1 MTSIGRAL
9 RTAVAATAMLA
20 SASMAQAGSIPESGD
35 PIKLALNEWTGQLI
49 SSYIYG
55 SVLEKMGYKVEYVT
69 AGAVP
74 QYEAMAS
81 GNLTANPENWDNNT
95 GDIYPKAIA
104 SGDLVNVG
112 PLGLKAIESWVYPA
126 YMEEKCPG
134 LPDWKALV
142 KCPEAFGTPE
152 TLPKGRV
159 IDYPADWAAR
169 AAPLIDALGMP
180 YVAIPGGSEG
190 AMVAEIKS
198 AVAAKEP
205 VLVMFWAPHWLF
217 SEIEMKWVDL
227 PPYEEGCDTDPKKG
241 PIPDKV
247 GDCSR
252 PQANVSKVAWKG
264 MKEKWPAAYKVLE
277 AMSVDNDLQQRLM
290 FDVDNKGRDIKEVI
304 KEWMDQNEG
313 VWKDWIAKASS

>member
-1 MTSIGRAL
+1 MTSIVRAL
-9 RTAVAATAMLA
+9 RAAVAATAMLA
-20 SASMAQAGSIPESGD
+20 SASMAQAGSVPESSD

-74 QYEAMAS
+74 QFEAMTS
-81 GNLTANPENWDNNT
+81 GNLTANPETWDNNV

-104 SGDLVNVG
+104 SGDLINVG
-112 PLGLKAIESWVYPA
+112 PLGLKAIESWVYPT

-134 LPDWKALV
+134 LPDWKALAN
-142 KCPEAFGTPE
+142 CPEAFATPD
-152 TLPKGRV
+152 TMPKGRV
-159 IDYPADWAAR
+159 IDYPADWGAR
-169 AAPLIDALGMP
+169 AAPLIDALGLP

-198 AVAAKEP
+198 ALAAKEP
-205 VLVMFWAPHWLF
+205 ILVMFWAPHSLF
-217 SEIEMKWVDL
+217 SEVQMKWVDL
-227 PPYEEGCDTDPKKG
+227 PPFEEGCDTDPKKG

-252 PQANVSKVAWKG
+252 AQANVSKVAWKG
-264 MKEKWPAAYKVLE
+264 MKEKWPAAYKVLG
-277 AMSVDNDLQQRLM
+277 AMSIDNDLQQKLM
-290 FDVDNKGRDIKEVI
+290 FEVDSKGRDIKEVI
-304 KEWMDQNEG
+304 KEWVDQNES